1 MRVFRLCSLW
11 FDNANEEFV
20 SKMIKVGFLAAD
32 FELLV
37 GSSKGRCVMCCRVRL
52 LSPSA

>member
-20 SKMIKVGFLAAD
+20 SEMIEVGENFVDLKKV
-32 FELLV
+32 FEF
-37 GSSKGRCVMCCRVRL
+37 
-52 LSPSA
+52 